1 MNKKNCLAFAYLT
14 FALLLS
20 ACATKKLLEA
30 PDTLPGDQ
38 LKSDY
43 MVGNWCTNRELTG
56 QTNKDAGH
64 SALTNI
70 SPLFWNFNQDGT
82 WQESVSGSLY
92 ENHGQWRLKGLNT
105 MVLDRSQGKPK
116 DYQASFKDADLY
128 LEDEEEKFL
137 VLSECK

>member
-30 PDTLPGDQ
+30 PDTLPGEQ
-38 LKSDY
+38 LKADY
-43 MVGNWCTNRELTG
+43 MVGNWCTDRDLTW

-70 SPLFWNFNQDGT
+70 SKVFWNFKQDGT
-82 WQESVSGSLY
+82 WQASVSGSIY
-92 ENHGQWRLKGLNT
+92 ETYGKWQLKGLNT
-105 MVLDRSQGKPK
+105 MVLERLKNNPR
-116 DYQASFKDADLY
+116 DYQASFEKGDLY
-128 LEDEEEKFL
+128 LEDDEGKFL